1 MQYGDSLRW
10 YSITCN
16 DRMYNVPADDT
27 YAWFIIIKFLSSDL
41 TISCLRLYV
50 FDISARKNV
59 VNDVQYR
66 LKQWVFVFVNELVA
80 SSSLKRI
87 SHTRKIVDS
96 AYLWSGCGGG
106 SVGVVVAVVVVV
118 VVVVV
123 VFVVVIVIVVVV
135 VLNFLIWFHYYL
147 YRLELQQ
154 RICTQLTMLQGAQH
168 RENSL
173 VHSSQQMSL

>member
-1 MQYGDSLRW
+1 
-10 YSITCN
+10 
-16 DRMYNVPADDT
+16 
-27 YAWFIIIKFLSSDL
+27 
-41 TISCLRLYV
+41 
-50 FDISARKNV
+50 
-59 VNDVQYR
+59 
-66 LKQWVFVFVNELVA
+66 
-80 SSSLKRI
+80 
-87 SHTRKIVDS
+87 
-96 AYLWSGCGGG
+96 
-106 SVGVVVAVVVVV
+106 VGVVVAIVVVVV

-123 VFVVVIVIVVVV
+123 VFVVVIVVVVVVV